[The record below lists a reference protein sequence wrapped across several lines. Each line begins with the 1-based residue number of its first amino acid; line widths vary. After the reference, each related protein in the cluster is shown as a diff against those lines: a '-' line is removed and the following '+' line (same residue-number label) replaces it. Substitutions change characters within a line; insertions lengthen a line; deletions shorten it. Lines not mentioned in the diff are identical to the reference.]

1 MSLGSRFQGN
11 KSSLLKIDSH
21 YLHLCVGAIVGALVG
36 DCLGS
41 YWEIGSWV
49 GTHPIQKVKKKI
61 EEKVRQTQS
70 GKAPVISY
78 TDDTAMTLAMAKSIV
93 SCKGFDSVDMAR
105 K

>member
-49 GTHPIQKVKKKI
+49 GTHPIHLKQWEPVSMDCEKEKI
-61 EEKVRQTQS
+61 SKRPS
-70 GKAPVISY
+70 
-78 TDDTAMTLAMAKSIV
+78 LN
-93 SCKGFDSVDMAR
+93 
-105 K
+105 